1 MAKGDSEDHVVA
13 DVRGLECY
21 CQEHCPKDSTNNT
34 CWVRPGGWCFKQIQ
48 LSEEGVSHDEPIVS
62 LGCLPPTGDGGLM
75 LCKAQKHHIP
85 RAMRCCNDKPF
96 CNLYL
101 NTTLPP
107 ITTTSIPGGIPEPSN
122 QPHML
127 HQIVLLFSVTVFAA
141 AFILILTFFYLRHKK
156 RVIRRRYQETESG
169 RDDESFI
176 GPGET
181 LTDIL
186 TKSETSGSG
195 SGLPLLVQ
203 RTIAKQVQLIR
214 CVGKGRFGEVWKARW
229 RGENVAVKIYQNA
242 EEDSWFRETEIYQ
255 TVLMRHESI
264 MRFVAADIRGTG
276 TYTQLY
282 LITEYHEYG
291 SLYNFLGKNVL
302 RNSVMVRL
310 AFSAANG
317 LTHLHTEICGMKGKP
332 SIAHRDITSSNILV
346 RNNGQCVIGDLA
358 LSARY
363 LSDSDEIEL
372 PQSKR
377 VGTRRYLAPEILD
390 NTIASNSF
398 EAYKLVDIYA
408 FGLVLW
414 EIARR
419 CVTKGI
425 VEECQLPYFDCVSSD
440 PSFEDMRRTVA
451 LERKR
456 PSIPNRWCGDEVLS
470 AVAKIISECWH
481 PNPAAR
487 LTSLRVKKS
496 LAKLQENAHKV

>member
-1 MAKGDSEDHVVA
+1 MANEDNEDHVSA
-13 DVRGLECY
+13 NEQGLMCY
-21 CQEHCPKDSTNNT
+21 CQEHCPNTEHNNT
-34 CWVRPGGWCFKQIQ
+34 CFVRPGGWCFKSIQ
-48 LSEEGVSHDEPIVS
+48 TGEEGVHHNEPIVT
-62 LGCLPPTGDGGLM
+62 LGCLPPEEDGGLM
-75 LCKAQKHHIP
+75 LCKAKKHDIP
-85 RAMRCCNDKPF
+85 RTMKCCNDRPF
-96 CNLYL
+96 CNIYL

-107 ITTTSIPGGIPEPSN
+107 TTTTSIPGGIPHGSSE
-122 QPHML
+122 PHML

-141 AFILILTFFYLRHKK
+141 AFILILTFFYLRYKK
-156 RVIRRRYQETESG
+156 RVFRRRFDLETREE
-169 RDDESFI
+169 DESFI

-181 LTDIL
+181 LTEL
-186 TKSETSGSG
+186 LEKSQTSGSG

-214 CVGKGRFGEVWKARW
+214 CVGKGKFGEVWKARW
-229 RGENVAVKIYQNA
+229 RGENVAVKIYQNT

-255 TVLMRHESI
+255 TVLMRHENI

-291 SLYNFLGKNVL
+291 SLYNFLRTNVL
-302 RNSVMVRL
+302 HSSVAVRL
-310 AFSAANG
+310 AFSAASG

-332 SIAHRDITSSNILV
+332 AIAHRDITSANILV
-346 RNNGQCVIGDLA
+346 RHDGQCVIGDLA
-358 LSARY
+358 LAARY
-363 LSDSDEIEL
+363 FSDTDEIDL
-372 PQSKR
+372 PPSKR
-377 VGTRRYLAPEILD
+377 LGTRRYLAPEILD
-390 NTIASNSF
+390 ETMATNSF

-425 VEECQLPYFDCVSSD
+425 VEECWLPYYDCVPSD
-440 PSFEDMRRTVA
+440 PSFEDMRTVVA
-451 LERKR
+451 FERKR

-470 AVAKIISECWH
+470 SIAKIISECWH

-496 LAKLQENAHKV
+496 LAKLQNTDHHKV